1 MFGRVFFCAASA
13 AVMLSAGCRADKPT
27 VSYAPGFVK
36 ENPKISIF
44 GVFRDGRMDPEIW
57 ENLGPSFATALH
69 REACGIAVGGAMR
82 VSNAQLFGAIDGV
95 ARADGITDELLEK
108 FAPAAQG
115 DAILVIVM
123 AGRLPKKAADGAVGT
138 TATTAAPM
146 RPMRGSGGGRPRSPG
161 KLGPQA
167 HVDRNFLE
175 LSASLYSKKLRES
188 VAMVQMTYKGASE
201 AEAFKLFTEKLAA
214 AFPGATCEGWLADL
228 GVTADSLQ

>member
-1 MFGRVFFCAASA
+1 MSVLGRVFLCAASA
-13 AVMLSAGCRADKPT
+13 AVMLSAGCWADKPT

-138 TATTAAPM
+138 TALTAAQ
-146 RPMRGSGGGRPRSPG
+146 MRGSGGGRPRPPG

-175 LSASLYSKKLRES
+175 LSASLYSKKMRQS
-188 VAMVQMTYKGASE
+188 VAMVAMTYTGASE
-201 AEAFKLFTEKLAA
+201 AEAFRQFTEKLAA

-228 GVTADSLQ
+228 GVTADSLR